1 MKVLKFGGGCLKD
14 AEAIKKL
21 PNILKK
27 YENNIIVVISAFGK
41 LTNLL
46 EDISSKR
53 IVDFS
58 RLHVVFTN
66 IMKGLSFDKKNILKI
81 LNLIKPLDNSNAAI
95 LAIGELISSQI
106 LSYYLHK
113 HLISHTLCNATG
125 IIKTSNK
132 GISASVDWEETN
144 HRLEGIKD
152 KIAKDN
158 NSIVLT
164 QGFIA
169 SYSRGKECEI
179 SCLGREGSD
188 YSAAILGNI
197 FNVEE
202 VVLFKDVDGIYSS
215 DPKKNKQA
223 KLFHTLSYNQAFDLC
238 NNGNTVVH
246 PKTIKPLKEKKI
258 PLVIKNF
265 NNIDLPGTVIS

>member
-188 YSAAILGNI
+188 Y
-197 FNVEE
+197 
-202 VVLFKDVDGIYSS
+202 
-215 DPKKNKQA
+215 
-223 KLFHTLSYNQAFDLC
+223 
-238 NNGNTVVH
+238 
-246 PKTIKPLKEKKI
+246 
-258 PLVIKNF
+258 
-265 NNIDLPGTVIS
+265 